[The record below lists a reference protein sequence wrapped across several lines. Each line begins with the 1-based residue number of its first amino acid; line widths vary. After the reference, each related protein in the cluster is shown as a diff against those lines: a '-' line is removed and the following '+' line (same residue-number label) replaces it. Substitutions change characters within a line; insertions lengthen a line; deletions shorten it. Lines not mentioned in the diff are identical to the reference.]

1 MTQHSVVRS
10 STEQQE
16 SRSGEHSVLNVD
28 IYYLRAVR
36 SVAGGLGVPDIL
48 GVRGEGELGVSA
60 VVLQGREVNLQQ
72 AAGLEVGV
80 AAVCAGLAAPDLLHH
95 VLVQSVR
102 VAVVGDVEEHVDLL
116 HVLHEAARDILLHL
130 LLLLRLPVDH
140 PRVHALRGN
149 LRGRRQGRGQGDQAK
164 VEEGGG
170 DREHGEKYLLVTQ
183 K

>member
-1 MTQHSVVRS
+1 M
-10 STEQQE
+10 
-16 SRSGEHSVLNVD
+16 
-28 IYYLRAVR
+28 
-36 SVAGGLGVPDIL
+36 PDVL
-48 GVRGEGELGVSA
+48 GVRGEGQLGVPA
-60 VVLQGREVNLQQ
+60 VVLQGGEVNLQQ

-80 AAVCAGLAAPDLLHH
+80 ASVCAGLAAPDLLHQ
-95 VLVQSVR
+95 VLVQGVR

-116 HVLHEAARDILLHL
+116 DVLHEAARDVLLH

-170 DREHGEKYLLVTQ
+170 EGEHGEKYLLITQ